1 MFDNWLGLPY
11 NYFEFS
17 KGYLTMLTKGLED
30 YLELI
35 YQAISKNKNI
45 KAVDIANEFKISR
58 PSVSEA
64 LIRLADLDLI
74 IYEGRKGIKIT
85 QKGVVEAKKIINR
98 HNILLKFF
106 SEVLNIDYQ
115 IANKNAC
122 KIEHVIDDEVL
133 NKIQLFSEFCLK
145 NDINKEL
152 I

>member
-1 MFDNWLGLPY
+1 
-11 NYFEFS
+11 
-17 KGYLTMLTKGLED
+17 MLTKGLED

-35 YQAISKNKNI
+35 YQAILKNKNI

-58 PSVSEA
+58 SSVSEA

-85 QKGVVEAKKIINR
+85 QQGVVEAKKIINR

-145 NDINKEL
+145 KAINKEL
-152 I
+152 N